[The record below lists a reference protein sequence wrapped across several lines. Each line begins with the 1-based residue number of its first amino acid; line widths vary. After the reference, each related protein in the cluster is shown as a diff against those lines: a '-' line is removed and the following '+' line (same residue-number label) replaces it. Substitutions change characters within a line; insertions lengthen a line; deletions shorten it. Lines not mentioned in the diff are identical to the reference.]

1 VTVVGAVAP
10 KLRRSEGGRLRRK
23 MGFQKTAVAVLV
35 AVLLP
40 APAFAQ
46 SGTGTMAAA
55 VTDPTAGALPAS
67 PLDHDGFSVA
77 TAP

>member
-1 VTVVGAVAP
+1 
-10 KLRRSEGGRLRRK
+10 

-55 VTDPTAGALPAS
+55 VTDPTAGALPGVAARPRRFQCRDCS
-67 PLDHDGFSVA
+67 VISHD
-77 TAP
+77 